1 MNFSKICLLVTAL
14 SLAVIALRPV
24 LGPQPVAAAQQTF
37 LHDYKYLVVEVHRGG
52 SWRIQDMKAQLDKQ
66 VSDGWEFAGAVAADN
81 NVQLIFRKA
90 K

>member
-24 LGPQPVAAAQQTF
+24 LRPQPVAAAQ
-37 LHDYKYLVVEVHRGG
+37 HYKYLVVEVVRGG
-52 SWRIQDMKAQLDKQ
+52 SFRIQDMQAQLDKQ
-66 VSDGWEFAGAVAADN
+66 VSDGWEFAGAVAAEN